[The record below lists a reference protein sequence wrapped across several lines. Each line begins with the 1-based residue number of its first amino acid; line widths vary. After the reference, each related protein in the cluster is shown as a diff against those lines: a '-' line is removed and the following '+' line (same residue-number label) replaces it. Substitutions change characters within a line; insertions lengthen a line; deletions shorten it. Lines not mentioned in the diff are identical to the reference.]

1 MAVETLTF
9 SVLFSSMCCCA
20 LAPWCPGNTQEVVA
34 VEPPLF
40 SVLFSSRRPQ
50 LVIVIVQPAV
60 FSFMCVAALL
70 PALRD
75 RRIGTYFAWRAC
87 EAHFA
92 SRADSFRRRCFAL
105 YWPCSSKLRRALSA
119 FERPLLFT
127 PSSWLLFL
135 GMVVLVRRAPRA
147 RSFRRRRKASRQ
159 GSEVR
164 TLCEVDAEGTVH
176 YREFQPHARH
186 GASRHGAP
194 ARAHW
199 WCPAPPRAP
208 GHS

>member
-60 FSFMCVAALL
+60 FLSVCLAALL
-70 PALRD
+70 PALRG
-75 RRIGTYFAWRAC
+75 RRLSTYFAWPAC

-127 PSSWLLFL
+127 PSSLLLFL
-135 GMVVLVRRAPRA
+135 GIVVLCASCSAGALVQAP
-147 RSFRRRRKASRQ
+147 SK
-159 GSEVR
+159 SEQAGGVK
-164 TLCEVDAEGTVH
+164 
-176 YREFQPHARH
+176 
-186 GASRHGAP
+186 
-194 ARAHW
+194 
-199 WCPAPPRAP
+199 
-208 GHS
+208 

>member
-1 MAVETLTF
+1 MAVEPLTF

-20 LAPWCPGNTQEVVA
+20 LEPWCPGNTQEVA

-40 SVLFSSRRPQ
+40 SVLFSSRRPK
-50 LVIVIVQPAV
+50 LVIVIVQPAA
-60 FSFMCVAALL
+60 FSLVCLAALL
-70 PALRD
+70 PALRG
-75 RRIGTYFAWRAC
+75 RRLGTYFAWRAC

-135 GMVVLVRRAPRA
+135 GMVVLCVVLRGRA
-147 RSFRRRRKASRQ
+147 RFRRRRKASS
-159 GSEVR
+159 G
-164 TLCEVDAEGTVH
+164 G
-176 YREFQPHARH
+176 
-186 GASRHGAP
+186 GK
-194 ARAHW
+194 
-199 WCPAPPRAP
+199 
-208 GHS
+208 

>member
-1 MAVETLTF
+1 MAVEPLTF

-50 LVIVIVQPAV
+50 LVSVIVQPVV
-60 FSFMCVAALL
+60 FSLVCLAALL
-70 PALRD
+70 PALRG
-75 RRIGTYFAWRAC
+75 RRLGTYFAWRAC

-135 GMVVLVRRAPRA
+135 GMVLLVRRAPRRA
-147 RSFRRRRKASRQ
+147 RSGAVEKRA
-159 GSEVR
+159 
-164 TLCEVDAEGTVH
+164 AEGVLERTGRLEVSGW
-176 YREFQPHARH
+176 FM
-186 GASRHGAP
+186 
-194 ARAHW
+194 
-199 WCPAPPRAP
+199 PRVLYIISTTP
-208 GHS
+208 

>member
-1 MAVETLTF
+1 MAVEPLTF

-50 LVIVIVQPAV
+50 LVIVIVQPV
-60 FSFMCVAALL
+60 GFSLVGLAALL
-70 PALRD
+70 PALRG
-75 RRIGTYFAWRAC
+75 RRLGTYFAWRAC

-119 FERPLLFT
+119 FERPLLLT

-135 GMVVLVRRAPRA
+135 GMVVLCASAPRA
-147 RSFRRRRKASRQ
+147 RSFVQAPSKSEQRR
-159 GSEVR
+159 GEVS
-164 TLCEVDAEGTVH
+164 G
-176 YREFQPHARH
+176 H
-186 GASRHGAP
+186 G
-194 ARAHW
+194 RACRALYIIVNSSHTRDTE
-199 WCPAPPRAP
+199 PRATVPLP
-208 GHS
+208 GLWSGALLLL

>member
-1 MAVETLTF
+1 MAVEPLTF

-34 VEPPLF
+34 EEPPL
-40 SVLFSSRRPQ
+40 LFSSRRPQ
-50 LVIVIVQPAV
+50 LVIVIVQPVV
-60 FSFMCVAALL
+60 FSLVCLAALL
-70 PALRD
+70 PALRG
-75 RRIGTYFAWRAC
+75 RRLGTYFAWRAC

-135 GMVVLVRRAPRA
+135 GMVRLVRRAPRSV
-147 RSFRRRRKASRQ
+147 RSGHVEKQA
-159 GSEVR
+159 
-164 TLCEVDAEGTVH
+164 AEG
-176 YREFQPHARH
+176 
-186 GASRHGAP
+186 ASEDTP
-194 ARAHW
+194 ALLGNSDDQVIR
-199 WCPAPPRAP
+199 
-208 GHS
+208 

>member
-1 MAVETLTF
+1 MAVEPLTF
-9 SVLFSSMCCCA
+9 SVLFSFTYRCA
-20 LAPWCPGNTQEVVA
+20 LAPWWPGNTQEVVA

-50 LVIVIVQPAV
+50 LVFVIVQPAV
-60 FSFMCVAALL
+60 HSSVCLTALL
-70 PALRD
+70 PALRG
-75 RRIGTYFAWRAC
+75 RRLGIHFAWRAC

-135 GMVVLVRRAPRA
+135 GMVLLVRRTPRA
-147 RSFRRRRKASRQ
+147 RSVQAPSK
-159 GSEVR
+159 SE
-164 TLCEVDAEGTVH
+164 
-176 YREFQPHARH
+176 
-186 GASRHGAP
+186 
-194 ARAHW
+194 
-199 WCPAPPRAP
+199 
-208 GHS
+208 HSGGGK

>member
-1 MAVETLTF
+1 MRLRLLPIVDIYSVLRTLAVEPLTF

-50 LVIVIVQPAV
+50 LVIVIVQPVV
-60 FSFMCVAALL
+60 FSLVCLAALL
-70 PALRD
+70 PALRG
-75 RRIGTYFAWRAC
+75 RRLGTYFAWRAC
-87 EAHFA
+87 EAPFA

-135 GMVVLVRRAPRA
+135 GMVLLVRRAPRSV
-147 RSFRRRRKASRQ
+147 RSGHSAQAPSK
-159 GSEVR
+159 SEQQRGQVR
-164 TLCEVDAEGTVH
+164 TRHTCLETVMN
-176 YREFQPHARH
+176 FDQ
-186 GASRHGAP
+186 
-194 ARAHW
+194 
-199 WCPAPPRAP
+199 
-208 GHS
+208 